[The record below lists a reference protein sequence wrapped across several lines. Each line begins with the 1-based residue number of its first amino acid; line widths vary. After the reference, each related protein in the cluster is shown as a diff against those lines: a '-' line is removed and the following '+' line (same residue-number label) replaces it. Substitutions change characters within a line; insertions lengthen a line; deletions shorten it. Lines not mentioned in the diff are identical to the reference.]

1 MVTIKKVYN
10 NNVILAFEESSKK
23 EVILTGCGIGFKKK
37 VSDIVDESKIEKK
50 FVIQD
55 NTFESKVNKL
65 ASEIPEEVFAA
76 SSVIIE
82 YAEKTLNTTLDEY
95 IYISLTDH
103 IYFALKR
110 YKENIPIK
118 NELLPEIRRIHKNEY
133 EIGKWSLEYINKI
146 FNVKFFIDE
155 AGFIAMHI
163 VNANYRESTSQSYL
177 IMNITNQILDIIK
190 NYYSVE
196 FIEDEINFDRLLTH
210 LKFFAKRLIDKKE
223 ELKPSNNTLLEVVKV
238 QYQESYN
245 CVKQIKLFI
254 EDNYTY
260 KINDDEI
267 LYLIL
272 HINRV
277 ISVLRFNN

>member
-1 MVTIKKVYN
+1 MKIVETIKQHREN
-10 NNVILAFEESSKK
+10 KK
-23 EVILTGCGIGFKKK
+23 IRHLKQLLMSEYCLPYTAPLTATEKLYANSQPYAKIMCYCINYYKGKQN
-37 VSDIVDESKIEKK
+37 DIV
-50 FVIQD
+50 
-55 NTFESKVNKL
+55 NT
-65 ASEIPEEVFAA
+65 
-76 SSVIIE
+76 
-82 YAEKTLNTTLDEY
+82 
-95 IYISLTDH
+95 
-103 IYFALKR
+103 
-110 YKENIPIK
+110 
-118 NELLPEIRRIHKNEY
+118 
-133 EIGKWSLEYINKI
+133 
-146 FNVKFFIDE
+146 
-155 AGFIAMHI
+155 
-163 VNANYRESTSQSYL
+163 
-177 IMNITNQILDIIK
+177 ILDIIK

-277 ISVLRFNN
+277 ISVLSFNN